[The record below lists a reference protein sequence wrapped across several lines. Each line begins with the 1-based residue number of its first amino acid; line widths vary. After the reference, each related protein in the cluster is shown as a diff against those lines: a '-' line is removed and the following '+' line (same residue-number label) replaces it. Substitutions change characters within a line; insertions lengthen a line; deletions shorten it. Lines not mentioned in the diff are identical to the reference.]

1 MTVVEVDGGYN
12 DVGTRRTE
20 EGVRDTEEGV
30 STIGEG
36 VTGLEGVMASTTFCS

>member
-1 MTVVEVDGGYN
+1 MVVEVDGGYSG
-12 DVGTRRTE
+12 VGIRRTE